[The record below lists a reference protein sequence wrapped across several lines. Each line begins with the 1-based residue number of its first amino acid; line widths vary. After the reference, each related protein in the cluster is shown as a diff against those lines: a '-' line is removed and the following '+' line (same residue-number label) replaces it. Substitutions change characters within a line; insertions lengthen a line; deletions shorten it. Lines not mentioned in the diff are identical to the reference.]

1 MSALA
6 YIHELLLKLNITT
19 DPQVFLTIFTLA
31 VARIGAALP
40 FIPFLGGD
48 AVPAQV
54 QITLSML
61 IAGVLYP
68 ALSAQTGGVVPHF
81 PEYVAYLAKELM
93 IGCLIGI
100 MIKIV
105 FTAVEGAGSLM
116 EFTASLKPDE
126 IFAPQLP
133 TATGPLSRFF
143 GQAAVVLYLT
153 AGVHLLFLQA
163 LADSYGIVPLLAFPA
178 FRPGFLPLAELAGRI
193 AGGFITV
200 AFQLAAPVILLL
212 VLMQIGSNLVFRMS
226 FAGVKQDPL
235 QPLAT
240 LALYGSLF
248 MAFAVM
254 AAEIVRQ
261 SLIYLDQIRGFMRG
275 LR

>member
-6 YIHELLLKLNITT
+6 YIHELLLKLHLTA
-19 DPQVFLTIFTLA
+19 DPQAFLTIFTLA
-31 VARIGAALP
+31 IARIGSALP

-48 AVPAQV
+48 AVPGQV

-61 IAGVLYP
+61 VAGILYP
-68 ALSAQTGGVVPHF
+68 ALSSQANGVVPHF
-81 PEYVAYLAKELM
+81 PEYVGYLVKEIM

-116 EFTASLKPDE
+116 ESAASLKPDE
-126 IFAPQLP
+126 VFAPQLP

-143 GQAAVVLYLT
+143 GQAAIVLYLT

-163 LADSYGIVPLLAFPA
+163 LADSYTVVPLLGFPA
-178 FRPGFLPLAELAGRI
+178 FRPGFLPMAELAGKI

-200 AFQLAAPVILLL
+200 AFQLAAPVVLLL
-212 VLMQIGSNLVFRMS
+212 LLMQIGSNLVFRMS
-226 FAGVKQDPL
+226 FAGVRQDPL

-248 MAFAVM
+248 LAFALM
-254 AAEIVRQ
+254 AGEIVRQ
-261 SLIYLDQIRGFMRG
+261 SLLYLDQIRGFLRG
-275 LR
+275 IR